1 MPTIEFDFKGQTFES
16 DVSDA
21 FLQFPVDKQ
30 QSILKSQLLRTH
42 SDKIAPN
49 TGERGI
55 MDHISFLEK
64 PRSGLLVGLK
74 ESALGGDLFRAA
86 GGVDLTPEEGFWKG
100 AERGWALEEE
110 VRTQDFLPDNM
121 NPVLKGVFGF
131 IGDVATDPLT
141 YVGGSAI
148 KGLGKLISR
157 GTPRSVAKKL
167 TAAKNTMFDKELPI
181 GDGVGMKDVA
191 RWFNAPVGKGRQVK
205 GVYGT
210 AQNHLRRMEK
220 EMAEELPKLNKFF
233 KERAAELG
241 VSTAHVHRAFRDS
254 MERGTGNSISLQ
266 YQRDLGKSGEKVLK
280 EWEDRT
286 SEWHELEQAFGL
298 KYDPLTERGYFPRLL
313 TRPGREFIEKR
324 DKDLIEGIDEFGQP
338 IYKAGFRM
346 GRHVDPNKTVS
357 EINMG
362 RQADLG
368 GRTPNPLDRPYENQ
382 FFQEDPGIAL
392 GLRWSQHNKALQRK
406 WFIDEVTDGYRTVGK
421 QYHPQMFNPEFIKS
435 FPREGVTWEQFMK
448 QQPAKSEM
456 SIGKWVRKGA
466 DDTWE
471 ARFLNEDKLRDPL
484 NREIDKFAWK
494 QIDNADDFQKVKG
507 IPDHTPSVD
516 ELDQAWTTSFL
527 EQLNLRGLGRFQRN
541 MLDDKQIASLSK
553 QYPAAAK
560 VADNARDAFKRD
572 NTEVFLAPKD
582 VRKQIED
589 SLDLMSGSVVGEKKL
604 RDFMK
609 MYDQIQNGWK
619 AWTLGV
625 RPAYHTR
632 NAVGNILNAYT
643 ISGLGVNIPEAV
655 RTYKDAAKLQY
666 YGRFNGAQALR
677 DETVKNLRG
686 INVRLGDELA
696 PNIDDKLWNAEFH
709 GTGYTMRE
717 IVENAKDRGV
727 TAGHYADDIVRDQVK
742 AQEAAAGMVSPLA
755 RALGP
760 DNPAVK
766 AGFAF
771 GGTIEGNARYAVFLN
786 TLAQIKKNPSK
797 FKWTAPDGSKVALD
811 DVGKNNWSMRV
822 VDDPRGGKSQYQAP
836 MTRDEAVFDIASQ
849 QVKASLF
856 DYRDVSKFE
865 RNVLKRTMPF
875 YTWTRKNIP
884 AQLKHLVL
892 NPERAEKLHLAKE
905 QFEHET
911 GDLNYSDYGKFW
923 GERVPIFLGKEN
935 QGVVQAF
942 TALNVVPMADLQRMF
957 RPGHLLTEMVTPLIK
972 EPLEQIANYDTFRKK
987 DIVRKP
993 FTAAEFEPKD
1003 YLGIALPTRLWK
1015 LAQVIVPLTEINRLN
1030 PANVFGERSKDPETG
1045 QITMTEAFG
1054 GLGAR
1059 RESNPIDAPQV
1070 ARWLR
1075 FFSGA
1080 SVYDVNLRQQQYFK
1094 KKNLMKD
1101 MSELKG
1107 KIKWHAANKRTRRME
1122 ALLEVLE
1129 EVERQE
1135 VTDPFNRR

>member
-1 MPTIEFDFKGQTFES
+1 MPQVTFNFNGQQFSANVTDSFLQRPKDQQAAVLKGQ
-16 DVSDA
+16 
-21 FLQFPVDKQ
+21 
-30 QSILKSQLLRTH
+30 LL
-42 SDKIAPN
+42 SKYQDKIAPN
-49 TGERGI
+49 TGERGV
-55 MDHISFLEK
+55 MDYLAALEK
-64 PRSGLLVGLK
+64 PAQALKVGLK

-86 GGVDLTPEEGFWKG
+86 GGVDLTPEEGFWEG
-100 AERGWALEEE
+100 ARRGWSGEEE
-110 VRTQDFLPDNM
+110 VRTQDFLPDEM
-121 NPVLKGVFGF
+121 NPVLKGVLGF
-131 IGDVATDPLT
+131 AGDVATDPLT

-148 KGLGKLISR
+148 KGLGKAISR
-157 GTPRSVAKKL
+157 GTPRSVARQL
-167 TAAKNTMFDKELPI
+167 TKAKDTMFDKELPI
-181 GDGVGMKDVA
+181 GDGIGMKDVA
-191 RWFNAPVGKGRQVK
+191 RWFNAPVGMGRQVK

-254 MERGTGNSISLQ
+254 MERGTGNSVSLQ
-266 YQRDLGKSGEKVLK
+266 YQRDLGKSGEKLLK

-286 SEWHELEQAFGL
+286 NEWHELEQAFGI
-298 KYDPLTERGYFPRLL
+298 KYDPIKERGYFPRLL
-313 TRPGREFIEKR
+313 TRSGREFIEER

-338 IYKAGFRM
+338 IYRAGYTM
-346 GRHVDPNKTVS
+346 GRHVDRDKTIS
-357 EINMG
+357 EINLG
-362 RQADLG
+362 READLG
-368 GRTPNPLDRPYENQ
+368 GRTPNPLDRPYEHQ
-382 FFQEDPGIAL
+382 FFQEDPSIAL
-392 GLRWSQHNKALQRK
+392 GLRWSQHNKDIQRR
-406 WFIDEVTDGYRTVGK
+406 WFIDEVTDGYRTVGR
-421 QYHPQMFNPEFIKS
+421 QYHPGMWDPDFIRS
-435 FPREGVTWEQFMK
+435 FPRNGVTWDQFMK
-448 QQPAKSEM
+448 QQPVKSEM

-484 NREIDKFAWK
+484 NRELDKFAWK

-507 IPDHTPSVD
+507 IPDHTPPV
-516 ELDQAWTTSFL
+516 EQLDQAWTEAFL
-527 EQLNLRGLGRFQRN
+527 EQLNLRGLGRFQRS
-541 MLDDKQIASLSK
+541 MLSDADIKSLSK
-553 QYPAAAK
+553 QYPKAAK

-582 VRKQIED
+582 VRRQIED
-589 SLDLMSGSVVGEKKL
+589 TLEMMSGSVVGEKKL

-609 MYDQIQNGWK
+609 VYDGVQNAWK

-625 RPAYHTR
+625 RPSYHTR
-632 NAVGNILNAYT
+632 NALGNILNAYT
-643 ISGLGVNIPEAV
+643 IAGLGVNVPKAIQ
-655 RTYKDAAKLQY
+655 TYKDAAKLQY
-666 YGRFNGAQALR
+666 YGRFNGSQALR

-686 INVRLGDELA
+686 INVRLGDEAA
-696 PNIDDKLWNAEFH
+696 PNIDDKLWDAEYH
-709 GTGYTMRE
+709 DRGYTMRE

-742 AQEAAAGMVSPLA
+742 AQEAAAGMISPLE
-755 RALGP
+755 RGLGP
-760 DNPAVK
+760 DNPIVK
-766 AGFAF
+766 TGFAI

-786 TLAQIKKNPSK
+786 ALAQIKKDPSK
-797 FKWTAPDGSKVALD
+797 FKWTAPDGSKVALS

-822 VDDPRGGKSQYQAP
+822 VDDPRGGKAQYQVP

-849 QVKASLF
+849 KVKESLF

-911 GDLNYSDYGKFW
+911 GDLTYSDYGKFW
-923 GERVPIFLGKEN
+923 GDRVPIFLGKEK

-972 EPLEQIANYDTFRKK
+972 EPLEQIFNYDTFRKK
-987 DIVRKP
+987 PIVEVSN
-993 FTAAEFEPKD
+993 ADMKD

-1015 LAQVIVPLTEINRLN
+1015 LAQIIVPLTEINRLN
-1030 PANVFGERSKDPETG
+1030 PANVFGERSKDPDTG
-1045 QITMTEAFG
+1045 RITMTEAFG

-1059 RESNPIDAPQV
+1059 RESNPIDAPQL

-1075 FFSGA
+1075 FFSGGA
-1080 SVYDVNLRQQQYFK
+1080 VYDVNLRQQQYFK

-1101 MSELKG
+1101 MAELKG

>member
-1 MPTIEFDFKGQTFES
+1 
-16 DVSDA
+16 
-21 FLQFPVDKQ
+21 
-30 QSILKSQLLRTH
+30 
-42 SDKIAPN
+42 
-49 TGERGI
+49 
-55 MDHISFLEK
+55 
-64 PRSGLLVGLK
+64 
-74 ESALGGDLFRAA
+74 
-86 GGVDLTPEEGFWKG
+86 
-100 AERGWALEEE
+100 
-110 VRTQDFLPDNM
+110 
-121 NPVLKGVFGF
+121 
-131 IGDVATDPLT
+131 
-141 YVGGSAI
+141 
-148 KGLGKLISR
+148 
-157 GTPRSVAKKL
+157 
-167 TAAKNTMFDKELPI
+167 MFDKELPI
-181 GDGVGMKDVA
+181 GDGIGMKDVA
-191 RWFNAPVGKGRQVK
+191 RWFNAPVGMGRQVK

-220 EMAEELPKLNKFF
+220 EMAEELPKLNKVF
-233 KERAAELG
+233 KERATELG

-266 YQRDLGKSGEKVLK
+266 YQRDLGKSGEKLLK

-286 SEWHELEQAFGL
+286 NEWHELEQAFGI
-298 KYDPLTERGYFPRLL
+298 KYDPIKERGYFPRLL
-313 TRPGREFIEKR
+313 TRPGREFIEER

-338 IYKAGFRM
+338 IYRAGYTM
-346 GRHVDPNKTVS
+346 GRHVDRDKTIS
-357 EINMG
+357 EINLG
-362 RQADLG
+362 READLG
-368 GRTPNPLDRPYENQ
+368 GRTPNPLDRPYEHQ
-382 FFQEDPGIAL
+382 FFQEDPSIAL
-392 GLRWSQHNKALQRK
+392 GLRWSQHNKDIQRR
-406 WFIDEVTDGYRTVGK
+406 WFIDEVTDGYRTVGR
-421 QYHPQMFNPEFIKS
+421 QYHPGMWDPDFIRS
-435 FPREGVTWEQFMK
+435 FPRNGVTWDQFMK
-448 QQPAKSEM
+448 QQPVKSEM

-484 NREIDKFAWK
+484 NRELDKFAWK

-507 IPDHTPSVD
+507 IPDHTPPV
-516 ELDQAWTTSFL
+516 EQLDQAWTEAFL
-527 EQLNLRGLGRFQRN
+527 EQLNLRGLGRFQRS
-541 MLDDKQIASLSK
+541 MLSDADIKSLSK
-553 QYPAAAK
+553 QYPKAAK

-582 VRKQIED
+582 VRRQIED
-589 SLDLMSGSVVGEKKL
+589 TLEMMSGSVVGEKKL

-609 MYDQIQNGWK
+609 VYDGVQNAWK

-632 NAVGNILNAYT
+632 NALGNILNAYT
-643 ISGLGVNIPEAV
+643 IAGLGVNVPKAIQ
-655 RTYKDAAKLQY
+655 TYKDAAKLQY
-666 YGRFNGAQALR
+666 YGRFNGSQALR

-686 INVRLGDELA
+686 INVRLGDEAA
-696 PNIDDKLWNAEFH
+696 PNIDDKLWDAEYH
-709 GTGYTMRE
+709 DTGYTMRE

-742 AQEAAAGMVSPLA
+742 AQEAAAGMISPLE
-755 RALGP
+755 RGLGP
-760 DNPAVK
+760 DNPIVK
-766 AGFAF
+766 TGFAI

-786 TLAQIKKNPSK
+786 ALAQIKKDPSK
-797 FKWTAPDGSKVALD
+797 FKWTAPDGSKVALS

-822 VDDPRGGKSQYQAP
+822 VDDPRGGKAQYQVP

-849 QVKASLF
+849 KVKESLF

-911 GDLNYSDYGKFW
+911 GDLTYSDYGKFW
-923 GERVPIFLGKEN
+923 GDRVPIFLGKEK

-972 EPLEQIANYDTFRKK
+972 EPLEQIFNYDTFRKK
-987 DIVRKP
+987 PIVEVSN
-993 FTAAEFEPKD
+993 TDMKD

-1015 LAQVIVPLTEINRLN
+1015 LAQIIVPLTEINRLN
-1030 PANVFGERSKDPETG
+1030 PANVFGERSKDPDTG
-1045 QITMTEAFG
+1045 RITMTEAFG

-1059 RESNPIDAPQV
+1059 RESNPIDAPQL

-1075 FFSGA
+1075 FFSGGA
-1080 SVYDVNLRQQQYFK
+1080 VYDVNLRQQQYFK

-1101 MSELKG
+1101 MAELKG

>member
-1 MPTIEFDFKGQTFES
+1 MPQVTFNFNGQQFSANVTDSFLQRPKDQQAAVLKGQ
-16 DVSDA
+16 
-21 FLQFPVDKQ
+21 
-30 QSILKSQLLRTH
+30 LL
-42 SDKIAPN
+42 SKYQDKIAPN
-49 TGERGI
+49 TGERGV
-55 MDHISFLEK
+55 MDYLAALEK
-64 PRSGLLVGLK
+64 PAQALKVGLK

-86 GGVDLTPEEGFWKG
+86 GGVDLTPEEGFWEG
-100 AERGWALEEE
+100 ARRGWSGEEE
-110 VRTQDFLPDNM
+110 VRTQDFLPDDM
-121 NPVLKGVFGF
+121 NPILKGVLGF
-131 IGDVATDPLT
+131 AGDVATDPLT

-148 KGLGKLISR
+148 KGLGKAISR
-157 GTPRSVAKKL
+157 GTPRSVARQL
-167 TAAKNTMFDKELPI
+167 TKAKDTMFDKELPI
-181 GDGVGMKDVA
+181 GDGIGMKDVA
-191 RWFNAPVGKGRQVK
+191 RWFNAPVGMGRQVK

-254 MERGTGNSISLQ
+254 MERGTGNSVSLQ
-266 YQRDLGKSGEKVLK
+266 YQRDLGKSGEKLLK

-286 SEWHELEQAFGL
+286 NEWHELEQAFGI
-298 KYDPLTERGYFPRLL
+298 KYDPIKERGYFPRLL
-313 TRPGREFIEKR
+313 TRPGREFIEER

-338 IYKAGFRM
+338 IYRAGYTM
-346 GRHVDPNKTVS
+346 GRHVDRDKTIS
-357 EINMG
+357 EINLG
-362 RQADLG
+362 READLG
-368 GRTPNPLDRPYENQ
+368 GRTPNPLDRPYEHQ
-382 FFQEDPGIAL
+382 FFQEDPSIAL
-392 GLRWSQHNKALQRK
+392 GLRWSQHNKDIQRR
-406 WFIDEVTDGYRTVGK
+406 WFIDEVTDGYRTVGR
-421 QYHPQMFNPEFIKS
+421 QYHPGMWDPDFIRS
-435 FPREGVTWEQFMK
+435 FPRNGVTWDQFMK
-448 QQPAKSEM
+448 QQPVKSEM

-484 NREIDKFAWK
+484 NRELDKFAWK

-507 IPDHTPSVD
+507 IPDHTPPV
-516 ELDQAWTTSFL
+516 EQLDQAWTEAFL
-527 EQLNLRGLGRFQRN
+527 EQLNLRGLGRFQRS
-541 MLDDKQIASLSK
+541 MLSDADIKSLSK
-553 QYPAAAK
+553 QYPKAAK

-582 VRKQIED
+582 VRRQIED
-589 SLDLMSGSVVGEKKL
+589 TLEMMTGSVVGEKRL

-609 MYDQIQNGWK
+609 VYDEIQNGWK

-632 NAVGNILNAYT
+632 NALGNILNA
-643 ISGLGVNIPEAV
+643 
-655 RTYKDAAKLQY
+655 
-666 YGRFNGAQALR
+666 
-677 DETVKNLRG
+677 
-686 INVRLGDELA
+686 
-696 PNIDDKLWNAEFH
+696 DDKLWDAEYH
-709 GTGYTMRE
+709 DTGYTMRE

-742 AQEAAAGMVSPLA
+742 AQEAAAGMISPLE
-755 RALGP
+755 RGLGP
-760 DNPAVK
+760 DNPIVK
-766 AGFAF
+766 TGFAI

-786 TLAQIKKNPSK
+786 ALAQIKKDPSK
-797 FKWTAPDGSKVALD
+797 FKWTAPDGSKVALS

-822 VDDPRGGKSQYQAP
+822 VDDPRGGKAQYQVP

-849 QVKASLF
+849 KVKESLF

-911 GDLNYSDYGKFW
+911 GDLTYSDYGKFW
-923 GERVPIFLGKEN
+923 GDRVPIFLGKEK

-972 EPLEQIANYDTFRKK
+972 EPLEQIFNYDTFRKK
-987 DIVRKP
+987 PIVEVSN
-993 FTAAEFEPKD
+993 TDMKD

-1015 LAQVIVPLTEINRLN
+1015 LAQIIVPLTEINRLN
-1030 PANVFGERSKDPETG
+1030 PANVFGERSKDPDTG
-1045 QITMTEAFG
+1045 RITMTEAFG

-1059 RESNPIDAPQV
+1059 RESNPIDAPQL

-1075 FFSGA
+1075 FFSGGA
-1080 SVYDVNLRQQQYFK
+1080 VYDVNLRQQQYFK

-1101 MSELKG
+1101 MAELKG